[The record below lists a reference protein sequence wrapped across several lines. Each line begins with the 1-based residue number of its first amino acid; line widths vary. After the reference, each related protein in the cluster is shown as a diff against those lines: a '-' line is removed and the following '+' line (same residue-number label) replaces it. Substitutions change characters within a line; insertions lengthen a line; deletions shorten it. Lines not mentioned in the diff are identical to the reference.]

1 MMLEFREATNRLR
14 QWPPALR
21 WAALL
26 VPAILLVAASGWY
39 YNASRSDPT
48 VVLLEGQP
56 LNDAQLAVVVQ
67 AFAKAKLT
75 NYSIREH
82 CLYVPRTQLGAYL
95 TAVADSGVL
104 PKGLQSNSEQVIGDV
119 RLLESERDRERRVS
133 HARERDLALA
143 IRAMDGI
150 QDAFVQFDE
159 TQQRGLQGGRLVTA
173 SVGVLPH
180 KDQSLDSQKIN
191 TIRLLVAA
199 AKAGLDPAQVHLTD
213 LRSGRAYLGNASEP
227 TGWPATEEQLRL
239 QQAWEQTWQTKL
251 RGVLHFVPQAEVAV
265 SVELPPLPA
274 AAATEPHAAPPLAAP
289 APRRLAVSIG
299 VPRSYLVRVWQA
311 RMGPN
316 STRHNPPADQF
327 APLQAE
333 ITQRIRQAVLALTPA
348 GPQAPQTTVAVTT
361 FDDLLPATPMGPAA
375 PTRLVGDGAL
385 RQKLGLGI
393 IIAGVLGLMAVQ
405 WGWARLARRRS
416 WQPVVVRPIPG
427 ESPGTHT
434 VGHNEPVPFPEV
446 EEQQLRTTLTEV
458 VRRDPDEAAR
468 VLSRWIARAG

>member
-1 MMLEFREATNRLR
+1 M
-14 QWPPALR
+14 
-21 WAALL
+21 
-26 VPAILLVAASGWY
+26 
-39 YNASRSDPT
+39 
-48 VVLLEGQP
+48 
-56 LNDAQLAVVVQ
+56 
-67 AFAKAKLT
+67 
-75 NYSIREH
+75 
-82 CLYVPRTQLGAYL
+82 
-95 TAVADSGVL
+95 
-104 PKGLQSNSEQVIGDV
+104 
-119 RLLESERDRERRVS
+119 
-133 HARERDLALA
+133 
-143 IRAMDGI
+143 
-150 QDAFVQFDE
+150 QFDE

-213 LRSGRAYLGNASEP
+213 LRSGRAYLGNASES
-227 TGWPATEEQLRL
+227 TGWPATEEHLRL

-274 AAATEPHAAPPLAAP
+274 AAASRAASTQPHRTRAP
-289 APRRLAVSIG
+289 APRRMAVSIG

-316 STRHNPPADQF
+316 STRHNPPADQL

-333 ITQRIRQAVLALTPA
+333 TTQRIRQAVLALTPE
-348 GPQAPQTTVAVTT
+348 GPQTPQTTVAVTT
-361 FDDLLPATPMGPAA
+361 FDDLLPATPMGPTT
-375 PTRLVGDGAL
+375 PTRLVGDRSL

-416 WQPVVVRPIPG
+416 WQPVVVRPIRGEGPG
-427 ESPGTHT
+427 ERT
-434 VGHNEPVPFPEV
+434 VGKNEPVPFPEV
-446 EEQQLRTTLTEV
+446 EEQQLRATLTEV